1 MASLKDKVAL
11 ITGASSGIGQGT
23 AIHMASLGCKLTI
36 SGRKMDNLQK
46 TAQMCEEQGLAKE
59 KIQIVGGGVTDNATM
74 RELVEKTID
83 YFGQLDVLVNCA
95 GIVIY
100 DTCESIKME
109 DYDNLMNINCRSVVY
124 LSNLAIPNL
133 IKTKGCIVN
142 VSSVGGLRSF
152 PQVTSY
158 CMSKAALDQYTRC
171 AALELAPKQ
180 VRVNAVNP
188 GLIVTE
194 IHRSAGMSEEQ
205 FSQLLHDTKS
215 SHALGRPGTVDE
227 VAKCI
232 SFLASDDS
240 SFITGATLSVD
251 GGKNVMCPR

>member
-1 MASLKDKVAL
+1 MASLKDKVVI

-59 KIQIVGGGVTDNATM
+59 KILIVGGDVTDDAAM

-83 YFGQLDVLVNCA
+83 YYGQLDVLVNSA
-95 GIVIY
+95 GIVINHN
-100 DTCESIKME
+100 CENIKIE
-109 DYDNLMNINCRSVVY
+109 DYDTMMNINCRSVVY
-124 LSNLAIPNL
+124 LCSLAIPHL
-133 IKTKGCIVN
+133 VKTKGTIVN
-142 VSSVGGLRSF
+142 VSSVTGLRSF
-152 PQVTSY
+152 PNVLSY

-188 GLIVTE
+188 GVIVTE
-194 IHRSAGMSEEQ
+194 IHKRGGMSEEQ
-205 FSQLLHDTKS
+205 YAQFLARTKTT
-215 SHALGRPGTVDE
+215 HALGRPGTVDE

-240 SFITGATLSVD
+240 SFITGATVPID
-251 GGKNVMCPR
+251 GGRHAMCPR